1 LNLLNLEFGIWN
13 LELTLPARLYL
24 IICPLLALPSLTQA
38 QEPCCII
45 QGTVYDATS
54 GTTLTGAGIHISGTS
69 KGTTTDSLGRYS
81 FRVDPGIHTLV
92 FSFIGF
98 QSDTLTIDPQQQ
110 VTHSI
115 RLKPAVT
122 TIQEI
127 TVSGQNAREK
137 ITQTE
142 TGLISITRKDIDR
155 LPYLLGEVDPIR
167 IIQLMPGIQTA
178 GEGSTGFYVRGGA
191 LDQNLMM
198 LDHATIY
205 NPSHMFGFFSVFN
218 GSTIRNIDVYK
229 SGIPAYHGGRL
240 SSVTRVTT
248 RTGNNQQLKGEG
260 SLGLIAANV
269 LVEGPI
275 KKNKGSFLIAARR
288 TYIDLFAKGLREL
301 SILKQDID
309 YHFYDLNAN
318 FDYPL
323 SPRDQL
329 SFRGYLGKDH
339 FVYNAG
345 NDFSNRIE
353 WKNTAASLSWK
364 HTSAN
369 GLFSELALHTSL
381 YDMSFG
387 AAINTYN
394 FAIASDI
401 HDRGLTWQFNLQRG
415 RHDLVWGAVYTDHS
429 VRPNNISG
437 SSADVDLN
445 LNPPVKL
452 HADEGALFINDKI
465 RFGDRLEISAGIR
478 TSAYRHRGGFTRYM
492 EDENFQVLDTITYAS
507 GKTIKTYAN
516 LEPRV
521 AARFS
526 LAENASIKA
535 SYDRTAQY
543 MHMAPLSSVSLPL
556 DIWVPS
562 SSVIQPQTANQY
574 SAGYYRNFEKPKL
587 ESAVVLYYKTMDR
600 QIEYREGMII
610 GYSKGYN
617 FDDNFVFGKGA
628 SYGAEFSVKKS
639 TGRLN
644 GQVSYTL
651 AKTTRT
657 FPALNKGIS
666 FPAKYD
672 RRHDLSIIA
681 NFEYSS
687 RWTFSS
693 VFVFS
698 TGNVLNL
705 PIARYVIQG
714 NVVNEYGSRNSFRM
728 PAYHRLDLAATYIVR
743 KTNRFEASWVFS
755 VYNAYNR
762 RNPYYMYFET
772 EGDLKKYELK
782 TSIKQVSLFP
792 VLPAVTYRLK
802 F

>member
-1 LNLLNLEFGIWN
+1 MR
-13 LELTLPARLYL
+13 ARFYL
-24 IICPLLALPSLTQA
+24 IIGSLLALNSLASQA
-38 QEPCCII
+38 QDTCCSI
-45 QGTVYDATS
+45 QGSVQDATS
-54 GTTLTGAGIHISGTS
+54 GVALTGASIHISGST
-69 KGTTTDSLGRYS
+69 KGTSTDSLGRYTL
-81 FRVDPGIHTLV
+81 RVDPGTYTLV

-98 QSDTLTIDPQQQ
+98 HSDTLSIDARQQ
-110 VTHSI
+110 TAHI
-115 RLKPAVT
+115 INLKPAAT
-122 TIQEI
+122 TMQEV
-127 TVSGQNAREK
+127 TVSGQDAREK

-142 TGLISITRKDIDR
+142 TGLITIRREDIER

-218 GSTIRNIDVYK
+218 GSTIQNIDVYK

-248 RTGNNQQLKGEG
+248 RRGNDQKIKGEG
-260 SLGLIAANV
+260 SVGLIAANV

-309 YHFYDLNAN
+309 YHFYDLNVN
-318 FDYPL
+318 LDYPL
-323 SPRDQL
+323 SRNDQL
-329 SFRGYLGKDH
+329 SFRGYVGKDH
-339 FVYNAG
+339 FVYNT
-345 NDFSNRIE
+345 NTFSNRIE
-353 WKNTAASLSWK
+353 WRNTAASLSWK
-364 HTSAN
+364 HTAAN

-387 AAINTYN
+387 AAINSYS

-401 HDRGLTWQFNLQRG
+401 HDRGLSWQFNLKRG
-415 RHDLVWGAVYTDHS
+415 AHDLAWGATYTYHT
-429 VRPNNISG
+429 VRPNNVSG
-437 SSADVDLN
+437 SSEDAALSFN
-445 LNPPVKL
+445 EPIQL
-452 HADEGALFINDKI
+452 HADEGALYLNDKI
-465 RFGDRLEISAGIR
+465 QFSDRLEMSAGLR
-478 TSAYRHRGGFTRYM
+478 ASAYQHRGAFTRYI
-492 EDENFQVLDTITYAS
+492 EDENFQVLDTVAYS
-507 GKTIKTYAN
+507 RGKSIKTYAN
-516 LEPRV
+516 LEPRLAV
-521 AARFS
+521 RYS
-526 LAENASIKA
+526 LSENASVKA

-562 SSVIQPQTANQY
+562 SAVIRPQTANQY
-574 SAGYYRNFEKPKL
+574 SAGYYRNFEKPAL
-587 ESAVVLYYKTMDR
+587 ETAVVLYYKAMDH
-600 QIEYREGMII
+600 QIEYREGVII

-617 FDDNFVFGKGA
+617 FDDNFVFGKGT

-639 TGRLN
+639 TGRVN

-651 AKTTRT
+651 AKTTRS
-657 FPALNKGIS
+657 FPELNKGLT

-672 RRHDLSIIA
+672 RRHDLSVIL
-681 NFEYSS
+681 NVNYSS

-693 VFVFS
+693 VFVFA
-698 TGNVLNL
+698 TGNALNL
-705 PIARYVIQG
+705 PVARYIIQG
-714 NVVNEYGSRNSFRM
+714 NVINEYGSRNSFRM
-728 PAYHRLDLAATYIVR
+728 PPYHRLDLAATYVVR
-743 KTNRFEASWVFS
+743 KTDRYEASWIFS
-755 VYNAYNR
+755 VYNTYNR
-762 RNPYYMYFET
+762 RNPYYIYFET
-772 EGDLKKYELK
+772 KGDLNNYELK

-792 VLPAVTYRLK
+792 VLPAITYRLK